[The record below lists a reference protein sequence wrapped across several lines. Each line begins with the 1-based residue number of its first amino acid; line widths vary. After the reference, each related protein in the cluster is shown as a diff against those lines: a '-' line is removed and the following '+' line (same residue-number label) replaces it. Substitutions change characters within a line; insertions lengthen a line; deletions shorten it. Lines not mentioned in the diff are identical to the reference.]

1 LDSTISY
8 ELLSFLNAYSD
19 YHQISLTID
28 DEEKIVLITSF
39 GIFCYTKMTFELKNG
54 KVIYQKCVHI
64 VLKNHIGRN
73 VKSYINDIV
82 KSEKRGDL
90 FNYLKESFDNLRKF
104 KMMFK
109 SHH

>member
-1 LDSTISY
+1 
-8 ELLSFLNAYSD
+8 
-19 YHQISLTID
+19 
-28 DEEKIVLITSF
+28 
-39 GIFCYTKMTFELKNG
+39 
-54 KVIYQKCVHI
+54 
-64 VLKNHIGRN
+64 
-73 VKSYINDIV
+73 V